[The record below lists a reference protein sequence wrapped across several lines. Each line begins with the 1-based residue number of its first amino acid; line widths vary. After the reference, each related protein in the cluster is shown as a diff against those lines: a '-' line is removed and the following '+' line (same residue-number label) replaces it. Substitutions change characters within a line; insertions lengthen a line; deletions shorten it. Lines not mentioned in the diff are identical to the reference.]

1 MTTPLSKTCINW
13 CAAAA
18 LLQHVFSFLIHPQL
32 VRLFHCCL
40 CGSQSTA
47 RAFWIV
53 QVCESH
59 FTWPQTFC
67 LKKTPA
73 FRCSSTT
80 AISTT
85 GFVDGWI
92 LKKAELRGPFF
103 NIKEMEA
110 FHHSKW
116 ICLQLED
123 GFFFT
128 IFWWFFALQPIVSST
143 EVLTDLCFTTAV
155 IIPPSQYG
163 KCVTLNRGVKITWFL
178 GGTETRT
185 RYAISRDH

>member
-40 CGSQSTA
+40 RGSQSTA

-53 QVCESH
+53 QVCGSH

-67 LKKTPA
+67 LKKTQRFVAAQQPP
-73 FRCSSTT
+73 FNN
-80 AISTT
+80 

-92 LKKAELRGPFF
+92 LKAELRGSFLISRKWKPSIIQNGSVYSWKMVFPPFWLF
-103 NIKEMEA
+103 SSSTN
-110 FHHSKW
+110 
-116 ICLQLED
+116 
-123 GFFFT
+123 
-128 IFWWFFALQPIVSST
+128 VSST
-143 EVLTDLCFTTAV
+143 EVLTDLRFTTAV

>member
-18 LLQHVFSFLIHPQL
+18 CFLIPHSSAVSETFSLLSPWQSKYRPSFLNCPGMWDPL
-32 VRLFHCCL
+32 YVATNLL
-40 CGSQSTA
+40 PK
-47 RAFWIV
+47 
-53 QVCESH
+53 EN
-59 FTWPQTFC
+59 
-67 LKKTPA
+67 PA

-80 AISTT
+80 AIQQWVRWWLDLES
-85 GFVDGWI
+85 W
-92 LKKAELRGPFF
+92 AERIFF

-123 GFFFT
+123 VFSPFL
-128 IFWWFFALQPIVSST
+128 WFSSSTNVSST

-178 GGTETRT
+178 GRN
-185 RYAISRDH
+185 RD